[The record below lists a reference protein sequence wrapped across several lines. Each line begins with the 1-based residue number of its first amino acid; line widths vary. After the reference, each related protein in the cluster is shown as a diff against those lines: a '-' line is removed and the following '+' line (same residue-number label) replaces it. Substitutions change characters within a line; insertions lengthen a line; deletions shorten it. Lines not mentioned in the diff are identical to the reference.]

1 MRPLFN
7 PSCEMGSIAVCIVKR
22 CWIMYTVI
30 TRIAHQVISVAKVHN
45 SSVIFCPWLP
55 FIGICLL
62 CAEVATSEVA
72 LLAPRACHSLFRLF
86 LIAGQCAVDCVM
98 HSDLVTE

>member
-7 PSCEMGSIAVCIVKR
+7 PSCEMGFIAVCLVKR

-45 SSVIFCPWLP
+45 SSVIFLSMVAVHRNLFVKCRNGHVRSCLAGPTGWP
-55 FIGICLL
+55 FSFSL
-62 CAEVATSEVA
+62 VS
-72 LLAPRACHSLFRLF
+72 HSWSMR
-86 LIAGQCAVDCVM
+86 
-98 HSDLVTE
+98 S